1 MIQTADKILSCPAC
15 KSANLAHTANA
26 VTCGDCAA
34 TYLVEEGIPSML
46 SPDSAVAAR
55 EMDRMDFWDQGWVK
69 RSAILKGLD
78 REGALRVRGEYET
91 EMIREGYPSTQEVT
105 GENAKDKVLCNI
117 GCGGG
122 YEGLLFAGYGCQYV
136 GIDFSATAVRIT
148 RDLTRIAG
156 HEISAYQAEAECLPL
171 QDRTIDIVY
180 TNGVLHHT
188 PNTQKAV
195 EEIKRVLKD
204 GGEAFI
210 GLYATNSL
218 MFFWYRLHAV
228 LRGNLTRD
236 SIQAWLN
243 ANTEGEWQTEGR
255 NNKLTET
262 YTRPEFAALLRASG
276 FEKFTFRQTPLQV
289 RHVPIFGKIIRAL
302 GLKRLTEVR
311 IGPFG
316 GILMARCTKN

>member
-1 MIQTADKILSCPAC
+1 MTQSADKILNCPVC
-15 KSANLAHTANA
+15 RSGQLSHSDTA
-26 VTCGDCAA
+26 VKCDDCAA
-34 TYLVEEGIPSML
+34 TYTVEGGIPSML

-69 RSAILKGLD
+69 RSATLKSLD
-78 REGALRVRGEYET
+78 REGALRVRAEYET
-91 EMIREGYPSTQEVT
+91 EMTREGYPSTREVT
-105 GENAKDKVLCNI
+105 GENARDKILCNI

-136 GIDFSATAVRIT
+136 GVDFSANAVRIT
-148 RDLTRIAG
+148 RDLTKIAG
-156 HEISAYQAEAECLPL
+156 YEISAYQAEAERLPL
-171 QDRTIDIVY
+171 QDGSIDIVY

-188 PNTQKAV
+188 PHTRQAV

-228 LRGNLTRD
+228 ARGNFTRD
-236 SIQAWLN
+236 KIQAWLN

-255 NNKLTET
+255 SNKLTET
-262 YTRPEFAALLRASG
+262 YTRPEFAALLHESG
-276 FEKFTFRQTPLQV
+276 FDQFTFRQTPLQV
-289 RHVPIFGKIIRAL
+289 RHVPVLGKIIRVL
-302 GLKRLTEVR
+302 GLKRLTEIR

-316 GILMARCTKN
+316 GILMARCTKR